1 MQPVRKA
8 NGFTL
13 VELLLVVV
21 IIGILAT
28 IAIPKF
34 GNTKQKA
41 LVASMQ
47 VDLKNL
53 VTAEEAY
60 FADYV
65 TYTGTLSNLKYN
77 VSSGTTLNLISVTAT
92 GTGWSGTASNVG
104 TPKTCG
110 IFVGSAPAPI
120 PGQAEG
126 QPICQ

>member
-1 MQPVRKA
+1 MRHTR
-8 NGFTL
+8 GFTL

-34 GNTKQKA
+34 GNTKEKA

-60 FADYV
+60 FSDWT
-65 TYTGTLSNLKYN
+65 TYTATLTNLKYN
-77 VSSGTTLNLISVTAT
+77 VSSGNTLNLISVTAS
-92 GTGWSGTASNVG
+92 GTGWNATATNVG
-104 TPKTCG
+104 TAHTCG
-110 IFVGSAPAPI
+110 IFVGNASAPMA
-120 PGQAEG
+120 GQVEG
-126 QPICQ
+126 QPVCQ

>member
-1 MQPVRKA
+1 VRDTR
-8 NGFTL
+8 GFTL

-60 FADYV
+60 FADHV
-65 TYTGTLSNLKYN
+65 TYTGTLTNLTYN
-77 VSSGTTLNLISVTAT
+77 VSSGNTLNLISVTAT
-92 GTGWSGTASNVG
+92 GTGWAATATNVG

-110 IFVGSAPAPI
+110 IFVGNAAAPM

-126 QPICQ
+126 QPICK

>member
-1 MQPVRKA
+1 MRA
-8 NGFTL
+8 ARGFTL

-60 FADYV
+60 FADHT
-65 TYTGTLSNLKYN
+65 TYTGTLGNLSYN
-77 VSSGTTLNLISVTAT
+77 VSTGNTLNLISVTAS
-92 GTGWSGTASNVG
+92 GTGWNATATNVG

-110 IFVGSAPAPI
+110 IFVGDATAPMA
-120 PGQAEG
+120 GQAEG
-126 QPICQ
+126 QPICK